1 MMRKMFSPALVL
13 LLVAAVGLTGC
24 ATEKWVNEQIS
35 AFGQVTNTKIHEV
48 QDAVEVNQKE
58 ISDLHAKDAEL
69 EKEIAMIS
77 ETAKDAL
84 KRAEKAGKLSKGKFL
99 YEVTLTDNDARFG
112 FDKYALSDEAK
123 AALDGFATKA
133 KGITTNAFIEVQGHT
148 DNIGSENYNLNLGYK
163 RAEQVMRYLNMEQGI
178 PLFRMNVISYGEYKP
193 IDDNSTRDGR
203 ANNRRVTLVV
213 LE

>member
-1 MMRKMFSPALVL
+1 MRKMFSPALVL

-24 ATEKWVNEQIS
+24 ATKKWVNEQVS
-35 AFGQVTNTKIHEV
+35 SFGQVTNTKIHEV
-48 QDAVEVNQKE
+48 QDSVEVNQKE
-58 ISDLHAKDAEL
+58 ISALHAKDAEL

-84 KRAEKAGKLSKGKFL
+84 KRAEKAGKLSQGKFL
-99 YEVTLTDNDARFG
+99 YEVTLTDNDVHFG
-112 FDKYALSDEAK
+112 FNKYALSDEAK
-123 AALDGFATKA
+123 AALDGFAAKA
-133 KGITTNAFIEVQGHT
+133 KEITTNAFVEVQGHT

-193 IDDNSTRDGR
+193 LDDNSTRDGR